1 MLPTMAT
8 YEMVKLKIEE
18 ELQQAARERRAR
30 EAAADRPHAIDFASV
45 GQRIRIPLLGR
56 GGPRPAGAG
65 A

>member
-30 EAAADRPHAIDFASV
+30 EAAAARPHAIDFASV
-45 GQRIRIPLLGR
+45 GQRIRIQLLGR
-56 GGPRPAGAG
+56 GGPRPADAG